1 MVQRAATRLNQLAI
15 APITGFMNPRVVTTI
30 AVLAVGAAG
39 ALGLTLVGSSHETTA
54 RAKPTTAAK
63 RAPTRSAPAR
73 PLPAPSADA
82 VLRITGVA
90 PGNVGAT
97 TTKLDFATIDA
108 IATERVTVREPF
120 LKRDVT
126 FTGVRMSQLLRR
138 AGVPLSARTLHMHAL
153 DDYTVDLPISTFAT
167 DGLLATRA
175 DGRPIAIAKGG
186 PIRLIFT
193 GDDRTASNTDNWIWS
208 IDSMR
213 AVR

>member
-1 MVQRAATRLNQLAI
+1 
-15 APITGFMNPRVVTTI
+15 MNPRVVTTI

-39 ALGLTLVGSSHETTA
+39 ALGLTLLGGGDGATA
-54 RAKPTTAAK
+54 RPAPRTAAAP
-63 RAPTRSAPAR
+63 APTRTAPAR

-82 VLRITGVA
+82 VLRVTGVA
-90 PGNVGAT
+90 PGNVGAHV
-97 TTKLDFATIDA
+97 TKVDFATLDA
-108 IATERVTVREPF
+108 LANERVTVREPF

-126 FTGVRMSQLLRR
+126 FTGVRISQLLRR

-153 DDYTVDLPISTFAT
+153 DDYTVDLPIATFAT

-175 DGRPIAIAKGG
+175 DGKPIAIAKGG

-193 GDDRTASNTDNWIWS
+193 GDSSTAANTDNWIWS

-213 AVR
+213 AVG